1 MGAVLIRADRRTN
14 GTSMIKL
21 IGAFRDYANAP
32 KPVQNVVF
40 LCQEVKI

>member
-1 MGAVLIRADRRTN
+1 VLIRADRRTN
-14 GTSMIKL
+14 GTNLLKV

-40 LCQEVKI
+40 LCKEVKI